1 MDAATQA
8 RIFEPFFTTKPTGQG
23 TGLGLSVVHGIVA
36 AHHGAIR
43 VDSQPGVGTTM
54 HLYLPATDPA
64 PAEEAPPVTAP
75 GALQGAGQHVA
86 YVDDDEV
93 IVLMVERLLQ
103 QAGYRVTAFRDGHEA
118 VAAIAGRPFDV
129 DLVITDFNMP
139 GYSGLDVALA
149 LREVRPDLP
158 VVISSGYITEEL
170 QAQAAAAGVR
180 SLMRKQNTMEE
191 LLRLVRKILASS
203 A

>member
-43 VDSQPGVGTTM
+43 VDSEPGLGTTM
-54 HLYLPATDPA
+54 HLYVPTTDAA
-64 PAEEAPPVTAP
+64 PAEEPSPVTAP
-75 GALQGAGQHVA
+75 GALLGAGQHVA

-93 IVLMVERLLQ
+93 IVLMVERLLL

-118 VAAIAGRPFDV
+118 VAAIGAQPFAF

-139 GYSGLDVALA
+139 GYSGLDVAQA
-149 LREVRPDLP
+149 LQAIRPDLP

-170 QAQAAAAGVR
+170 RAQAAEAGVR
-180 SLMRKQNTMEE
+180 SLMRKQNTLEE
-191 LLRLVRKILASS
+191 LLRLVRKVLAMP
-203 A
+203 